1 MLEADPHTIR
11 QAIAKYY
18 ADAPPRPVPKRMA
31 GLPDV
36 APGWIPGAAVPKVG
50 EAAVPRVG

>member
-1 MLEADPHTIR
+1 VLEADPHTIR

-31 GLPDV
+31 GVPDV
-36 APGWIPGAAVPKVG
+36 GPGWIPGAAVPKVG